1 MLVYHQAYDSYHC
14 ITRIL
19 KVLSCLSDKEYSI
32 DRIRIYDYYI
42 LFIND
47 IKNITL
53 PTEYSAYKGLIKNTK
68 YNQIENQ
75 KYVSSQLEN
84 VQNIAFRAIASF
96 GFIEKDLFEKE
107 IIKLTSMQIPDK
119 LIPDLNENEVEYFSL
134 VRDFFENLTLKELKQ
149 RTKIMD
155 YRYELS

>member
-1 MLVYHQAYDSYHC
+1 MLVYHPAYDSYHC

-19 KVLSCLSDKEYSI
+19 KILTSLSKKEYPI

-47 IKNITL
+47 IKNVTL
-53 PTEYSAYKGLIKNTK
+53 PNEYSEYKRLMKNTK
-68 YNQIENQ
+68 YNRIENP
-75 KYVSSQLEN
+75 KYVFSQLEN

-96 GFIEKDLFEKE
+96 GFIDKDLFERE
-107 IIKLTSMQIPDK
+107 IIQLTSTQIPEK
-119 LIPDLNENEVEYFSL
+119 LIPELSESEIEYFSL
-134 VRDFFENLTLKELKQ
+134 VKDYFENITLKELKQ